1 MNTRLIHTLLIVFTI
16 FWVSFANA
24 QQATISPKLEKKFEK
39 TYEKAIKKGKDTYGA
54 YHSKSVKEENEYCE
68 YLRKKG
74 FIILGTG
81 SDFTF
86 IEDKLIEDYVCRKH
100 TSHPYE
106 DFKKDCYFHYF
117 SEWSMEPEC
126 WGSSFIRALGEFK
139 GFKISWLGDVI
150 NGNIEGKG
158 IGFYRNNY
166 EFYIIKDSEFHH
178 SFPTTNG
185 IITQIKYERYSNK
198 YNFITEKKYSLKLGC
213 IPMNNTGIS
222 IIQGRGLCSSDALT
236 RKASIAFYGEYCATL
251 PENERFALDDNAYYN
266 IKSTYDVDYYVG
278 AFPNGRHIHEVAQ
291 WVPND
296 FEGFRIFEL
305 ETLDNVIKLIQTYV
319 KAEMHGGSDLID
331 ASIKKPSPYTMD
343 RINNENEKLLKRAS
357 FFAED
362 IKNNLANDK
371 YALEKVQSF
380 YDYLDI
386 LNGFYAVQ
394 KSSDIS
400 SCIDEDFWGQIASS
414 NPNTT
419 YTLSRLGRLVKS
431 SYEESG
437 KAILKR
443 IDEKHFEEYDFLIET
458 YDYIFNHYSSFIKSV
473 NGRLQMENNS
483 HVRQKLSSSTLRDY
497 KIEDGELVITLQ
509 NNDIY
514 RFRQSDG
521 KWKYSSGNTII
532 VLASSIAYNS
542 IEEAIRGAEK
552 MNREYWEQGK

>member
-1 MNTRLIHTLLIVFTI
+1 MNTRLIHTLLIAFAILCVTPTMAQTTI
-16 FWVSFANA
+16 
-24 QQATISPKLEKKFEK
+24 TPKLEKKFEK
-39 TYEKAIKKGKDTYGA
+39 LCDKAIKKGKDANGA
-54 YHSKSVKEENEYCE
+54 YHTKAVKAEEEEALCK
-68 YLRKKG
+68 YLRNRG
-74 FIILGTG
+74 FIVLEQWGELTL
-81 SDFTF
+81 
-86 IEDKLIEDYVCRKH
+86 IESIEDYICRSY

-106 DFKKDCYFHYF
+106 DFKKNCYLHYYEQFPTTDKGMFKSFEACWFGNVVNGNIDGKGSGFFRIDNDFFIIVDGDF
-117 SEWSMEPEC
+117 SYGFP
-126 WGSSFIRALGEFK
+126 SSKFKIGHIYYDYNSNKYSHLIGINDRMMLYDILYAVENRALG
-139 GFKISWLGDVI
+139 SA
-150 NGNIEGKG
+150 
-158 IGFYRNNY
+158 
-166 EFYIIKDSEFHH
+166 
-178 SFPTTNG
+178 
-185 IITQIKYERYSNK
+185 
-198 YNFITEKKYSLKLGC
+198 
-213 IPMNNTGIS
+213 
-222 IIQGRGLCSSDALT
+222 DALT
-236 RKASIAFYGEYCATL
+236 RKAAIAYCGNHTASL
-251 PENERFALDDNAYYN
+251 PEKERFALDDNAYYN

-305 ETLDNVIKLIQTYV
+305 ETLDNVINLIQTYV